1 MSARLTSLFTLV
13 LLTAAVSIATS
24 TSSIAADDAPAGKG
38 TVNIEDLETE
48 WDALVDRRNKL
59 SKKLQILSEEFET
72 LQPTAAN
79 PKPKNP
85 KRIAE
90 IQKEFEESVEEFN
103 TKTTPRMEAIL
114 PTLAKAKYK
123 AYLANPKDKKAED
136 ILFNYLQMSYVAKQR
151 YSEVAAIG
159 QKLIAVGNKHP
170 MVLNLTGASLFCEH
184 QFSEAKSVL
193 DMASKDKSEEG
204 QGIFAEIGE
213 RFLADC
219 NDYLK
224 YWAKEQAIR
233 EQEKT
238 APDDMKNPHVLL
250 TTTKGDIEI
259 ELFEDQAPNTVA
271 NFISLIEKGKY
282 DNVGFHR
289 VIPGFMAQGGDPNTL
304 NANPG
309 DDGSGGP
316 GYTIKCE
323 CNRKDAR
330 MHFSGSLSM
339 AHAGQD
345 TGGSQFF
352 ITYIPTSHLNN
363 RHTVFGR
370 VVKGL
375 DVAKDFEK
383 IS

>member
-1 MSARLTSLFTLV
+1 
-13 LLTAAVSIATS
+13 
-24 TSSIAADDAPAGKG
+24 
-38 TVNIEDLETE
+38 
-48 WDALVDRRNKL
+48 
-59 SKKLQILSEEFET
+59 
-72 LQPTAAN
+72 
-79 PKPKNP
+79 
-85 KRIAE
+85 
-90 IQKEFEESVEEFN
+90 
-103 TKTTPRMEAIL
+103 
-114 PTLAKAKYK
+114 
-123 AYLANPKDKKAED
+123 
-136 ILFNYLQMSYVAKQR
+136 
-151 YSEVAAIG
+151 
-159 QKLIAVGNKHP
+159 
-170 MVLNLTGASLFCEH
+170 
-184 QFSEAKSVL
+184 
-193 DMASKDKSEEG
+193 
-204 QGIFAEIGE
+204 
-213 RFLADC
+213 
-219 NDYLK
+219 
-224 YWAKEQAIR
+224 
-233 EQEKT
+233 
-238 APDDMKNPHVLL
+238 MKNPHVLL

-383 IS
+383 ISPEMPAGPGAEMDRIKSAKVLNKRNHEYVPETSPERRRRLN